1 MLLYGAEAWVLYRKQ
16 LRRLEQFHQRCLR
29 SILGI
34 KWQDYISNEEVLTKA
49 HIPSLESIIL
59 QLQLGWAGHVA
70 RMDDT
75 RIPKAMLFGELS
87 AGKRN
92 QGGPKKRYKDQLK
105 SELEMAD
112 VCLDSW
118 QQEAQ
123 NRDSW
128 RSNIRNASKRCR
140 AREE

>member
-1 MLLYGAEAWVLYRKQ
+1 MLYHKQ
-16 LRRLEQFHQRCLR
+16 LRRLEQFHQRCLW

-70 RMDDT
+70 RIDDT

-92 QGGPKKRYKDQLK
+92 QGGPKKR
-105 SELEMAD
+105 
-112 VCLDSW
+112 
-118 QQEAQ
+118 
-123 NRDSW
+123 
-128 RSNIRNASKRCR
+128 
-140 AREE
+140 

>member
-1 MLLYGAEAWVLYRKQ
+1 MLYHKQ
-16 LRRLEQFHQRCLR
+16 LRRLEQFHQRCLW

-70 RMDDT
+70 KMDDT
-75 RIPKAMLFGELS
+75 RITKAVLFGELS
-87 AGKRN
+87 TGKRK
-92 QGGPKKRYKDQLK
+92 QGGPKKRYKDQVK

-123 NRDSW
+123 NQDTLSL
-128 RSNIRNASKRCR
+128 
-140 AREE
+140 